1 MWQPTG
7 AAIPSM
13 RIPDSGRVRWR
24 IILIQLAIVAGLVA
38 FYKLFLPHWER
49 LEAARQAAERER
61 KIEAFFQEVVVEDT
75 AHEIDVP
82 GEGAGAKRHPQ
93 RLRATLTL
101 GEVEAALGA
110 PDVASTDFR
119 SGQHLTWI
127 GTTHQMEGSFN
138 LGRLYG
144 LAREDRSTGHG
155 VMVFESIWAWH
166 PY

>member
-1 MWQPTG
+1 
-7 AAIPSM
+7 M

-49 LEAARQAAERER
+49 MEAARQAAERER
-61 KIEAFFQEVVVEDT
+61 KIEAFFRKVVVEDT

-101 GEVEAALGA
+101 AEVEAALGA

-119 SGQHLTWI
+119 SDQHLTWI
-127 GTTHQMEGSFN
+127 GTTHKMEGSFN
-138 LGRLYG
+138 VGRLYG
-144 LAREDRSTGHG
+144 LAREDRATGHG
-155 VMVFESIWAWH
+155 VMVFESISTWH
-166 PY
+166 AY